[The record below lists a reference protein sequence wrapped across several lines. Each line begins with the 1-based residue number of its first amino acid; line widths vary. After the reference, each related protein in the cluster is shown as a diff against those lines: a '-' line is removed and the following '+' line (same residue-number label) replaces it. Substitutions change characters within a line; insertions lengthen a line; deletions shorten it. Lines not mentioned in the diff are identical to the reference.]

1 MKALT
6 RTGLATAIAALA
18 LAAAAGPA
26 YADPD
31 TDFSNELHVYG
42 IYGPKDYNAWI
53 GKIECKR
60 LRTGLD
66 ANATEAAVFL
76 KTNLPRGTSEQS
88 IYQFLSAGINY
99 YCPDQR
105 PVVDSLAGVPQAPDT
120 VPGAPLPAE
129 RG

>member
-6 RTGLATAIAALA
+6 QTVLATAIAAFA
-18 LAAAAGPA
+18 VATVAAGPA
-26 YADPD
+26 HADPD
-31 TDFSNELHVYG
+31 TDFANELHTYG

-60 LRTGLD
+60 LHNGTD
-66 ANATEAAVFL
+66 ANAAAAAVFL

-105 PVVDSLAGVPQAPDT
+105 PVVDSLAGVPQAPP
-120 VPGAPLPAE
+120 PGAPLPAE
-129 RG
+129 QG

>member
-6 RTGLATAIAALA
+6 QTVLATAIAAFA
-18 LAAAAGPA
+18 VATVAAGPA
-26 YADPD
+26 HADPD
-31 TDFSNELHVYG
+31 TDFANELHTYG

-60 LRTGLD
+60 LHTGVD

-76 KTNLPRGTSEQS
+76 KTNLPRGSSEQS

-99 YCPDQR
+99 YCPEER
-105 PVVDSLAGVPQAPDT
+105 PVVDSLAGVPQAP
-120 VPGAPLPAE
+120 PAGPALPAE
-129 RG
+129 QG